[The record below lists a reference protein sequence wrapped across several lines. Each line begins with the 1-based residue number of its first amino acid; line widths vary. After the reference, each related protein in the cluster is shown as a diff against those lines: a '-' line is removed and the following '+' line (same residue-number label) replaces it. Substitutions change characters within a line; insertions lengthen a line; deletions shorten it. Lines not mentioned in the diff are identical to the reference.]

1 VNGVREVS
9 AAAVPTPALQV
20 PVAWYGVTTFV
31 LGIALGSYLPF
42 VAVALSASGLA
53 VAEIGLVAAL
63 GAAGYV
69 IAVPMLGHLADV
81 RVGRPRMLA
90 LTCLIGGPL
99 TASIA
104 LGWSPTIVAMLY
116 IAGTLFVSAWMPLN
130 DAILVNAFPEG
141 RRYSRWRA
149 LLSASYALSAVV
161 AGVLYATTGFTAA
174 LVVVGVGGLVLAAIA
189 PRLPDVGRSAHL
201 AEAERAIGANPFG
214 ILIAGAR
221 DTFRIAPVLP
231 QILLAIALVALGYMA
246 GSTYIGLRV
255 IELGGGSVDVGLAGS
270 LSAAVEIPGMILA
283 GVVATR
289 FGLRVLFV
297 WSGVILTV
305 IPGSWAVLTDVD
317 LILVSRALVGI
328 GFAGMLVSGVL
339 TMRSLLPS
347 GLQGSG
353 QTLFQATLFGFA
365 GFVINVLGG
374 LLYPSVGFQ
383 GLFALCAVLAGCGVV
398 VGWVAYGHAHGEGSR
413 A

>member
-1 VNGVREVS
+1 M
-9 AAAVPTPALQV
+9 
-20 PVAWYGVTTFV
+20 AWYGITTFV
-31 LGIALGSYLPF
+31 LGFALGSYLPF

-53 VAEIGLVAAL
+53 VGEIGLVAAL

-69 IAVPMLGHLADV
+69 IVVPVLGHLADV

-104 LGWSPTIVAMLY
+104 LGWPPAMVAVLY
-116 IAGTLFVSAWMPLN
+116 VVGTLFVSAWMPLN

-161 AGVLYATTGFTAA
+161 AGVIYASTGFTAA
-174 LVVVGVGGLVLAAIA
+174 LVLVGIGGLFLSAIA
-189 PRLPDVGRSAHL
+189 PRLPDLGRSVRDGRTAN
-201 AEAERAIGANPFG
+201 AVGGNPFG

-221 DTFRIAPVLP
+221 DAFRIAPVLP

-246 GSTYIGLRV
+246 GSTYMGLRL
-255 IELGGGSVDVGLAGS
+255 IELGGGAVDVGLAGS

-283 GVVATR
+283 GIVATR

-297 WSGVILTV
+297 SSGVILTV

-317 LILVSRALVGI
+317 LILLTRAMVGI

-383 GLFALCAVLAGCGVV
+383 GLFALCAVLAGVGVV
-398 VGWVAYGHAHGEGSR
+398 VGWVAYGHADRDGVAGVNRS
-413 A
+413 

>member
-1 VNGVREVS
+1 MS
-9 AAAVPTPALQV
+9 TPAV
-20 PVAWYGVTTFV
+20 PVAWYGLTTFA
-31 LGIALGSYLPF
+31 LGAALGSFLPF
-42 VAVALSASGLA
+42 VAVVLSERGLA
-53 VAEIGLVAAL
+53 VAEIGFVAAL

-69 IAVPMLGHLADV
+69 IVVPVFGHIADV

-90 LTCLIGGPL
+90 LTCLVGGPL
-99 TASIA
+99 LASVA
-104 LGWSPTIVAMLY
+104 LGWAPPMVAILY
-116 IAGTLFVSAWMPLN
+116 VAGTLFVSAWMPLN

-149 LLSASYALSAVV
+149 LMSASYALAAVLS
-161 AGVLYATTGFTAA
+161 GVLYASTGYTTA
-174 LVVVGVGGLVLAAIA
+174 LLVIGIGGLIVAVIA
-189 PRLPDVGRSAHL
+189 PRLPDLGRSARP
-201 AEAERAIGANPFG
+201 ADGERTAGSNPFG
-214 ILIAGAR
+214 IIIAGAR
-221 DTFRIAPVLP
+221 AAFGIAPVLP
-231 QILLAIALVALGYMA
+231 QILLSIGLVALGYMA
-246 GSTYIGLRV
+246 GSVYIGLRM
-255 IELGGGSVDVGLAGS
+255 IDLGGGAVEVGLAGS

-297 WSGVILTV
+297 SSGIILAV
-305 IPGSWAVLTDVD
+305 IPASWAVLTDVN
-317 LILVSRALVGI
+317 LILLTRALIGI
-328 GFAGMLVSGVL
+328 GFAGMLVAGVL
-339 TMRSLLPS
+339 TMRTLLPS

-383 GLFALCAVLAGCGVV
+383 GLFALCAGLAGVGVV
-398 VGWVAYGHAHGEGSR
+398 VGWVAYAHAGGGGSG

>member
-1 VNGVREVS
+1 MS
-9 AAAVPTPALQV
+9 AIPTSAFQAPL
-20 PVAWYGVTTFV
+20 AWYGLTTFV
-31 LGIALGSYLPF
+31 LGVALGSFLPF
-42 VAVALSASGLA
+42 VAVVLSDGGLA
-53 VAEIGLVAAL
+53 VAEIGFVAAL

-69 IAVPMLGHLADV
+69 IVVPVLGHLADV
-81 RVGRPRMLA
+81 RVGRPKMLG

-99 TASIA
+99 LAVIA
-104 LGWSPTIVAMLY
+104 LGWPPATVAILY

-161 AGVLYATTGFTAA
+161 AGVLYASTGYTTA
-174 LVVVGVGGLVLAAIA
+174 LVVIGIGGLVLAVVA
-189 PRLPDVGRSAHL
+189 PRLPDPGRSTH
-201 AEAERAIGANPFG
+201 RADVDRTAGGNPFG

-221 DTFRIAPVLP
+221 DAFRIAPVLP
-231 QILLAIALVALGYMA
+231 QILLATALVALGYMA
-246 GSTYIGLRV
+246 GSVYIGLRM
-255 IELGGGSVDVGLAGS
+255 IDLGGGAVDVGLAGS

-289 FGLRVLFV
+289 FGLRTLFV
-297 WSGVILTV
+297 SAGVILTV
-305 IPGSWAVLTDVD
+305 IPASWAVLTDVN
-317 LILVSRALVGI
+317 LILLTRALVGI

-339 TMRSLLPS
+339 TMRALLPS

-374 LLYPSVGFQ
+374 LLYPSVGFT
-383 GLFALCAVLAGCGVV
+383 GLFALCAVLAGVGVL
-398 VGWVAYGHAHGEGSR
+398 VGWVAYSHAERDASR
-413 A
+413 T